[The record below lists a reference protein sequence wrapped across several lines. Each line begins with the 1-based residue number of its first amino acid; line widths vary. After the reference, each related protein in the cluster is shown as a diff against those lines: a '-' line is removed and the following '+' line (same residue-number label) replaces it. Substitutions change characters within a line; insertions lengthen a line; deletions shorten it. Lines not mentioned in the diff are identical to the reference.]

1 MLRAVFR
8 SKDVD
13 IEILYSSHLD
23 SIGLLYFPFGRDDR
37 LPAHSETEQH
47 AHCEQDECVE
57 C

>member
-1 MLRAVFR
+1 MLRVVFR

-13 IEILYSSHLD
+13 IEILCSFHLD
-23 SIGLLYFPFGRDDR
+23 SISLLYFPFGYDR

-47 AHCEQDECVE
+47 AHREQNECVE